1 MTLCLARHDSLL
13 SAALLAAALAMLA
26 GCGGSSVETSPPE
39 GWQADSTRWWTA
51 EADTASAFRDLSTI
65 EAMGVGGQAPVFSA
79 NADPTAEQ
87 VALAAKQDL
96 EKLYRKAP
104 ETVDS
109 LFAEHVA
116 PRAGKIASAPNV
128 QDSMDA
134 FVKRSHDRITDHF
147 YPPVQKLQLGEDIP
161 VPYPDSLRSQGGSV
175 WMQVRV
181 SAQGEPR
188 AIKMIEGAHPV
199 LNDVVRRAV
208 TQMRWEP
215 ARVRSGNYGWRDI
228 PSWTW
233 VNVSLG

>member
-1 MTLCLARHDSLL
+1 MMRCSPYAFLVLLAV
-13 SAALLAAALAMLA
+13 ALLTTA
-26 GCGGSSVETSPPE
+26 GCGGSSIKTAPPE
-39 GWQADSTRWWTA
+39 GWQADGNRWWTDG
-51 EADTASAFRDLSTI
+51 ADTAAAFRDLSTV
-65 EAMGVGGQAPVFSA
+65 EAMGVSGQAPVFSA
-79 NADPTAEQ
+79 TSNPTNEQ
-87 VALAAKQDL
+87 VALAVKQDL

-109 LFAEHVA
+109 LFAQHVA
-116 PRAGKIASAPNV
+116 PRVEKVVGVANV

-134 FVKRSHDRITDHF
+134 FVKRSHDRISENF
-147 YPPVQKLQLGEDIP
+147 YPPVQKLRLGEDIP
-161 VPYPDSLRSQGGSV
+161 VPYPDSLRSEGGSV

-181 SAQGEPR
+181 GAQGKPQ
-188 AIKMIEGAHPV
+188 AIKMMEGGHPV

-233 VNVSLG
+233 INVSLG